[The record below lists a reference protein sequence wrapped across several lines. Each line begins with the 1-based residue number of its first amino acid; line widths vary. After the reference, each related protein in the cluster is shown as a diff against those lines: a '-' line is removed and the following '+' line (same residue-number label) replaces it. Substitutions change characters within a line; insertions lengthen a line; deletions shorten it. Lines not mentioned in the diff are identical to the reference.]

1 MDSKSLIDP
10 QIAPMLDVFPDYQF
24 SDDHIVEIRKK
35 MAAMMREMAAPPLDG
50 VLVSQQVID
59 IGGYGLRLVIYTPEN
74 NDNAK
79 KAALLHIHG
88 GGYVVGSPEDFDWRN
103 QVLCQQLGV
112 LVVSVDYRL
121 APEHPF
127 PRPLEDCYAALKWLF
142 LNAAALAV
150 DDRRIAI
157 YGESSGGGLAAAL
170 AILARDRREVQVSFQ
185 VLIYPMLDDRT
196 SAGNNEPNPFAG
208 EFVWTHARNYY
219 GWKSLLG
226 VEPGG
231 EQVSPYA
238 AAARLASPGGLPP
251 TYICVGAIDLFVD
264 ENIAYAHHLLRAG
277 VPTELH
283 VYPGGFHGFDT
294 VVDSDI
300 SKQFY
305 VDLFRALRKALQ
317 IAE

>member
-10 QIAPMLDVFPDYQF
+10 QIAPMLDVFPDHQF

-35 MAAMMREMAAPPLDG
+35 MAAMMRDMAAPPLDG
-50 VLVSQQVID
+50 VLVSQHVID
-59 IGGYGLRLVIYTPEN
+59 VEGYGLRLVIYTPEN
-74 NDNAK
+74 NDNTK
-79 KAALLHIHG
+79 RAALLHIHG

-103 QVLCQQLGV
+103 QMLCQQLGSV
-112 LVVSVDYRL
+112 VVSVDYRL

-127 PRPLEDCYAALKWLF
+127 PQPLEDCYAALKWLF
-142 LNAAALAV
+142 LNAATLAV
-150 DDRRIAI
+150 DDKRIAI

-170 AILARDRREVQVSFQ
+170 AILARDRREVQICFQ

-196 SAGNNEPNPFAG
+196 SPGNEPNPFAG
-208 EFVWTHARNYY
+208 EFVWTHARNHY

-231 EQVSPYA
+231 DKVSPYA